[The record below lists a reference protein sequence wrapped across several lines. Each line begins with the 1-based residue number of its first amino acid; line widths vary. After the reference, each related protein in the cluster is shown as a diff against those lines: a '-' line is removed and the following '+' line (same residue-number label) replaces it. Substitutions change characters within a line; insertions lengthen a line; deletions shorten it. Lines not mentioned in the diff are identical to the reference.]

1 MKTRLSI
8 ITALFFSLFTIS
20 VNAQH
25 THSHGDAAATTQ
37 QSSQLAQVLPLYF
50 DIKNALANDNA
61 ALASSK
67 ADAFAKAV
75 NAVDMNAV
83 SADEMNVLMAVQK
96 KLAAEAG
103 QLAAT
108 TDIKK
113 QRDVFAAL
121 SADMIALA
129 KGAKLSAQPVYVAT
143 CPMKKASW
151 LSSEEAIKNPYFGKQ
166 MATCGKVTETIK

>member
-8 ITALFFSLFTIS
+8 ITAIFFSLLTIS
-20 VNAQH
+20 ASAQH
-25 THSHGDAAATTQ
+25 THNHGDAAHTTQ
-37 QSSQLAQVLPLYF
+37 SSALAQVLPSYL
-50 DIKNALANDNA
+50 DIKNALASDNA

-83 SADEMNVLMAVQK
+83 SAGEMDAFMSAQK

-103 QLAAT
+103 QVAAT
-108 TDIKK
+108 SDIKK
-113 QRDVFAAL
+113 QRDAFASL
-121 SADMIALA
+121 STDIISLA
-129 KGAKLSAQPVYVAT
+129 KGAKLSAQPVYVDY

-151 LSSEEAIKNPYFGKQ
+151 LSSEQAIKNPYYGKQ